1 MLLFDPSQ
9 GAPPAPSFKCN
20 MGMIEEFWN
29 MARDMYARARA
40 SLDPSTKL
48 RLIKTAD
55 DYLKLAVDIE
65 RERVVVQAAFPKPDD
80 RFGRRSQPNPI
91 A

>member
-1 MLLFDPSQ
+1 M
-9 GAPPAPSFKCN
+9 AT
-20 MGMIEEFWN
+20 IEELWN
-29 MARDMYARARA
+29 MAHDIYARALA

-55 DYLKLAVDIE
+55 DYLKLAVDME

-80 RFGRRSQPNPI
+80 RFGRRTQSNPI